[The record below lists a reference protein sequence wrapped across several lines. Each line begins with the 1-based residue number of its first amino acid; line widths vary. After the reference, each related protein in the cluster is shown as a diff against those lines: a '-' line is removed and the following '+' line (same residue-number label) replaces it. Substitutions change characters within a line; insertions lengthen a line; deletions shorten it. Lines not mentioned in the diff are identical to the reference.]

1 MFTRPGIIFQS
12 SFLQTCCQV
21 SDWFPILPILPISSN
36 PRPCI
41 LTPKRNGAW
50 RGQRPG
56 NWILLGPIKSPKWPQ
71 KIQQLIVKNQG
82 LHMILQDIAS
92 IAIFFGLTA
101 LGLLVEPP
109 LCWKNMSMGIMI
121 LFWRITNSQILI
133 VLSWKP
139 RFDPCWNFLIW

>member
-1 MFTRPGIIFQS
+1 
-12 SFLQTCCQV
+12 
-21 SDWFPILPILPISSN
+21 
-36 PRPCI
+36 
-41 LTPKRNGAW
+41 
-50 RGQRPG
+50 
-56 NWILLGPIKSPKWPQ
+56 
-71 KIQQLIVKNQG
+71 VKNQG